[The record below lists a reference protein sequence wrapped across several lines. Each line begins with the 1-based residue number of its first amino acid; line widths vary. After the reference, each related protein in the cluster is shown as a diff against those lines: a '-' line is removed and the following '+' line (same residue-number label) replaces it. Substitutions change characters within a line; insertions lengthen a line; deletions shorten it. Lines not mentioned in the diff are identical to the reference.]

1 MTTMVVELYEALT
14 KAGVGEEMAKKAARA
29 VSSVESMEAV
39 ATAHDIERLRLEL
52 EAKMEAMKADVIK
65 WNTGTLLAATGIFA
79 VIVKMVG

>member
-14 KAGVGEEMAKKAARA
+14 KAGVDEESAKAAAKA
-29 VSSVESMEAV
+29 VLDTEVL
-39 ATAHDIERLRLEL
+39 AT
-52 EAKMEAMKADVIK
+52 KADVAEIRREMEIMKTDIIK

>member
-1 MTTMVVELYEALT
+1 MS
-14 KAGVGEEMAKKAARA
+14 KAWKPWRRNRSLPPWKKGGLNGY
-29 VSSVESMEAV
+29 V

-79 VIVKMVG
+79 VIVKMIG